1 MFKTPKLKEHSFL
14 VYGLGITGSSVINF
28 FKKKKISNFKVYD
41 DKHKNLFKS
50 YWTKNLNKTLKQ
62 VDYIIL
68 SPGISLNKNK
78 NLQKYKKKIITDLDL
93 FYLDRK
99 KFKSIVVTGTNG
111 KSTTCKLLDHV
122 LKKNKFKCLLGGN
135 IGKPLL
141 SLKKVNNSFV
151 IIEAS
156 SFQLSHSKFICP
168 DFALFLNFTNDHI
181 DWHGSTNEYLNAKL
195 KIFKNQNKKQ
205 YAFTNKTLKIA
216 FKKKNFKSKLIIPKL
231 RDYKKIKYKIKNSY
245 LASNI
250 NDENVSFV
258 FELSKLINI
267 SQKSF
272 VKSIQSFKG
281 LEHRF
286 EIFMKKKNV
295 TFINDSKATTF
306 ESAIAAISGLKN
318 IFWILGGLPK
328 KGDKINLFNYK
339 KNIIK
344 CYLIGKNINFFK
356 KQIEGKVSFSISKTL
371 ESAINQIIKDYKF
384 YKKKK
389 CLILLSPAAA
399 SFDQFKNFEIRGNKF
414 KKLCKKYARKFI

>member
-50 YWTKNLNKTLKQ
+50 YRTKNLNKSLKQ
-62 VDYIIL
+62 VDYIVL

-78 NLQKYKKKIITDLDL
+78 KLQKYKKKIITDLDL

-181 DWHGSTNEYLNAKL
+181 DWHGSTKEYLNSKL

-306 ESAIAAISGLKN
+306 ESAITAISGLKN

-328 KGDKINLFNYK
+328 KGDKINLLNYK

>member
-41 DKHKNLFKS
+41 DNHKNLFKS
-50 YWTKNLNKTLKQ
+50 YRTKNLNKTLKQ

-68 SPGISLNKNK
+68 SPGISLHKNK

-93 FYLDRK
+93 FYLDRE

-205 YAFTNKTLKIA
+205 YAFTNKTLKTA

-272 VKSIQSFKG
+272 VKSIQSFKR

-286 EIFMKKKNV
+286 EIFMKKK
-295 TFINDSKATTF
+295 
-306 ESAIAAISGLKN
+306 EH
-318 IFWILGGLPK
+318 
-328 KGDKINLFNYK
+328 Y
-339 KNIIK
+339 
-344 CYLIGKNINFFK
+344 
-356 KQIEGKVSFSISKTL
+356 
-371 ESAINQIIKDYKF
+371 F
-384 YKKKK
+384 YQR
-389 CLILLSPAAA
+389 L
-399 SFDQFKNFEIRGNKF
+399 
-414 KKLCKKYARKFI
+414 

>member
-28 FKKKKISNFKVYD
+28 FKEKKISNFKVYD
-41 DKHKNLFKS
+41 DKRKNLFQS
-50 YWTKNLNKTLKQ
+50 YRTKNLNKTLKQ

-78 NLQKYKKKIITDLDL
+78 NLRKYKKKIITDLDL

-168 DFALFLNFTNDHI
+168 DFALFLNFTNDHL
-181 DWHGSTNEYLNAKL
+181 DWHGNKKEYLNAKL
-195 KIFKNQNKKQ
+195 KIFKNQNKYQ
-205 YAFTNKTLKIA
+205 YAFVNRNLKTV
-216 FKKKNFKSKLIIPKL
+216 FKKRNFKSKLIIPKL

-295 TFINDSKATTF
+295 TFINDSKATTC
-306 ESAIAAISGLKN
+306 ESAITAISGLKN

-328 KGDKINLFNYK
+328 KGDKINLFNYE

-399 SFDQFKNFEIRGNKF
+399 SFDQFKNFEVRGNKF